1 MRILIQRVGRASVDV
16 GGETHASIGRG
27 FLVLVGIGH
36 EDGQDDADWLAEKLL
51 NMRLFPDADDKM
63 NLDLTQAEG
72 SLLLVSQFTLFA
84 QTKKGNRPSFIEA
97 ARPEEAKSLFDYFV
111 ARCRSL
117 APEMDVQTGVFGA
130 MMDVALVNEG
140 PVTIWMDSRQRH

>member
-1 MRILIQRVGRASVDV
+1 MRILIQRVGRASVDI
-16 GGETHASIGRG
+16 GGKTHASIGRG

-36 EDGQDDADWLAEKLL
+36 EDGQEDADWLAEKLL

-63 NLDLTQAEG
+63 NLDLAQAEG

-97 ARPEEAKSLFDYFV
+97 ARPERAKSLFDYFV